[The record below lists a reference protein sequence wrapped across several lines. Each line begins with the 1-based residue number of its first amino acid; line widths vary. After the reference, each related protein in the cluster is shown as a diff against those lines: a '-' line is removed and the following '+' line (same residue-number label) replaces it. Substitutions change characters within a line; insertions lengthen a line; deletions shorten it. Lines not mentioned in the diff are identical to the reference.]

1 MATKYENLPTGFF
14 AENGI
19 PKQVMFWDGEGM
31 CSGIL
36 YKDVVICACCGGVY
50 EVQDI
55 LENVPEGQ
63 TALRIFKDWIGFSE
77 EIGEDEENA

>member
-1 MATKYENLPTGFF
+1 MATKYENLPVGFF

-36 YKDVVICACCGGVY
+36 YKDVVICACCGDIYDVK
-50 EVQDI
+50 DI
-55 LENVPEGQ
+55 LENTPKEQV
-63 TALRIFKDWIGFSE
+63 ALCLFRNWVDFSE
-77 EIGEDEENA
+77 EIGEDD